1 MTDGTNSNLKPTEI
15 ICGKKLDVSS
25 AVERLVSKPT
35 PIKKGVTLT
44 VRSMGTNTAISI
56 GTEEERPFK
65 LTGVNQAVD
74 IDFIDD
80 LSKILIEGD
89 GADGEV
95 QWIGG

>member
-1 MTDGTNSNLKPTEI
+1 MTDDNSCPKPTEI

-25 AVERLVSKPT
+25 AVERLTSKPT
-35 PIKKGVTLT
+35 PIKKVVVLS
-44 VRSMGTNTAISI
+44 VRAMGTNTFLGI
-56 GTEEERPFK
+56 GNEEERPFK
-65 LTGVNQAVD
+65 LTNVNMSID

-80 LSKILIEGD
+80 FSKILIEGD